1 MDFDKIF
8 IKDASP
14 TKMGGQA
21 VMEGIMMRGADRIA
35 IAVRLPDG
43 RINIKEEPL
52 KKQGKWMKYPIIRG
66 VVTFIDSLITGTRTL
81 MYSAEVLGDAIEDDE
96 ENYEPGKIEKWVEE
110 KFGEKGLFN
119 FMLYGSVIFALLVSI
134 GIFVLLPTWVVD
146 LCTLFTK
153 NAILLNLIE
162 GILRILMFIVYI
174 VLISNMKDIRRVFEY
189 HGAEHQTIH
198 CFENKL
204 NLEPENCASFETLH
218 PRCGT
223 SFLMFVMIISLIL
236 FSFLGWPNVVMRIV
250 SRILLIPVV
259 AGLSYELLRWAG
271 SSNSLFV
278 RMLSIPGL
286 LMQKLTTRVPDESQ
300 LQVAI
305 AAVNACLSDEPPET
319 RIYYVDSEGNRLPEN
334 KEISEAN
341 DENVD
346 NSIDNTGDAAELS
359 ASVGTVENIAEI
371 EVTSEK
377 SFENTEESQINDS
390 RCEGDSSIKVYG
402 KLISKSDKSQESSE

>member
-1 MDFDKIF
+1 MQGVKTTQMDFDKIF

-153 NAILLNLIE
+153 NAIILNLIE
-162 GILRILMFIVYI
+162 GVLRILMFIVYI

-198 CFENKL
+198 CFENKF
-204 NLEPENCASFETLH
+204 NF
-218 PRCGT
+218 
-223 SFLMFVMIISLIL
+223 
-236 FSFLGWPNVVMRIV
+236 
-250 SRILLIPVV
+250 
-259 AGLSYELLRWAG
+259 
-271 SSNSLFV
+271 
-278 RMLSIPGL
+278 
-286 LMQKLTTRVPDESQ
+286 
-300 LQVAI
+300 
-305 AAVNACLSDEPPET
+305 
-319 RIYYVDSEGNRLPEN
+319 
-334 KEISEAN
+334 
-341 DENVD
+341 
-346 NSIDNTGDAAELS
+346 
-359 ASVGTVENIAEI
+359 
-371 EVTSEK
+371 
-377 SFENTEESQINDS
+377 
-390 RCEGDSSIKVYG
+390 
-402 KLISKSDKSQESSE
+402 